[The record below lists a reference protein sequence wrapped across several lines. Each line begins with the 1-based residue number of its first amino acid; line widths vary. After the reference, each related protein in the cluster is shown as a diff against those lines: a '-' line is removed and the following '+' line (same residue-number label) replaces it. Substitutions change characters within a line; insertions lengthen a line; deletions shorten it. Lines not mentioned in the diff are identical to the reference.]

1 MQIAGLINLLNGCL
15 MPCTTL
21 ERENVMMIDDATIT
35 TKSLSQKC
43 RSNVNDIKFVK
54 VASYGRS
61 YIIFA

>member
-1 MQIAGLINLLNGCL
+1 

-35 TKSLSQKC
+35 TKPLSQKC
-43 RSNVNDIKFVK
+43 RSNVNDIKYVK

-61 YIIFA
+61 NIIFA